1 MFLLFNIT
9 VFLIPFI
16 YFLLNKKLLSS
27 SIIFIY
33 LLSSFFSLILYLNDS
48 ESYKNLN
55 VLGFFIF
62 YFLLFSSLLPIF
74 AFNENK
80 ISEIK
85 NIKIKYLNI
94 VCVFLI
100 IINIPSLVDII
111 YGVINNLKMLSFNY
125 SFFSDKYIE
134 NRIDS
139 LSKTSQGYNYLSI
152 FRNITSHICLFILF
166 YLFTLPKKQIYS
178 DFINFYFFFIYFA
191 SFCWGA
197 SLKFFVTL
205 FNIVILYIIFRRY
218 YDLKIKR
225 IVNLFLTFMIFVSV
239 LLVLIVTASRFS
251 QNRDINP
258 QDSVIS
264 YAGQSTLNFNK
275 YIFVNTVNQYGD
287 GTAPIFR
294 RILGLESSSSLY
306 ERQDRWGASMEIKQ
320 GAFYTFI
327 GDIWFDFG
335 PLISIIILII
345 IPLFIRFLTLES
357 YLIPLHKL
365 FALYMWASIC
375 CSGVFYFT
383 YKTIGGNLILISSI
397 LFYLLLYFLNL
408 LQCSEKIMNPRFI
421 AFYLPQYHPVPEND
435 EWWGKVL
442 QNGRM

>member
-166 YLFTLPKKQIYS
+166 YLFTLPKKNRYIVILLI
-178 DFINFYFFFIYFA
+178 FISFSFILQVFVGGHR
-191 SFCWGA
+191 SN
-197 SLKFFVTL
+197 FFVTL

-408 LQCSEKIMNPRFI
+408 LQCSEKN
-421 AFYLPQYHPVPEND
+421 YES
-435 EWWGKVL
+435 
-442 QNGRM
+442 